1 MKTIL
6 SLSFAVLLAAAG
18 CSHSDR
24 DDDRR
29 DSNRAHSSETRV
41 KDPVC
46 GMMCDKATARKV
58 EHNGKTQYFCSE
70 ECATKFRSN
79 PDSFISR

>member
-6 SLSFAVLLAAAG
+6 ALSFAVLLAGAG
-18 CSHSDR
+18 CSNKSDR
-24 DDDRR
+24 DD
-29 DSNRAHSSETRV
+29 SNRAYSGTEARV

-79 PDSFISR
+79 PDSFVSR